1 MVNKNKFKNSKHWL
15 YLNKPPHIWVCATG
29 FRGER
34 RLKSIWAWYLTKKK
48 PHEHD
53 TLGKNYAV
61 QWNYGSPST
70 FQWQVQKKKKKLESI
85 CLSWQIF
92 LFKPSFLMGFEASY
106 CNGRRACDIL
116 LIVKLDWYSLQKKKK
131 KDSQNHSYSSFFNI
145 FWTKNITNT
154 KR

>member
-70 FQWQVQKKKKKLESI
+70 FQWQVQKKKKTRIHMFELANFFIQAFFFNGVWSKLLQWEKS
-85 CLSWQIF
+85 LWHSTN
-92 LFKPSFLMGFEASY
+92 SET
-106 CNGRRACDIL
+106 R
-116 LIVKLDWYSLQKKKK
+116 LIQFTKKKK